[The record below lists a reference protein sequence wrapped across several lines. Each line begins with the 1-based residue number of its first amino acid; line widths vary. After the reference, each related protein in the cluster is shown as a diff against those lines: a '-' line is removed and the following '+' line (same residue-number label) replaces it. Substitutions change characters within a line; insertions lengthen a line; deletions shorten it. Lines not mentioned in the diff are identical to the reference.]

1 MTKKIW
7 GGRFKNITNKK
18 VEEFSSSLDTDK
30 NLYAFDIQGSIAHV
44 EMLSKQKIVSVS
56 DKRKIVKSL
65 NQIRKQIEKGRFEFA
80 VELEDIHM
88 NIEQAVTKRIGNA
101 GKKVHTA
108 RSRNDQVVT
117 DVKLYIKDSMGDL
130 RKDLVVLEKNIVK
143 NAEKNLGLAIPFYTH
158 LQSAQPVL
166 VSHYLLAFF
175 EMFLRDIDR
184 IDSAVYRLD
193 ENPLGSCAGAGT
205 SFDIDRF
212 NTTKKLNFRAPTR
225 NSLDSV
231 SDRDFIVDA
240 IYCCSMVMM
249 HLSRF
254 CEDLIIWNSSEFG
267 FIDIADEYTTGS
279 SIMPQKKNHDI
290 LELVRGKCGTVY
302 GNLINILTNLKGL
315 PLSYNRDLQEDKLPI
330 FSSLK
335 TTNECVSIF
344 RDLLNSIKF
353 NKKSIDR
360 SLNLGFL
367 TATDLADYLTRQ
379 GVAFRDAHRITGK
392 IISYCETNDKNLDEV
407 KIGEFKKFSKFI
419 EKDIYKFISIN
430 HSVSSKNS
438 YGGTSI
444 KNVKKMLVQYK
455 RILSKL

>member
-108 RSRNDQVVT
+108 RSRNDQVAT
-117 DVKLYIKDSMGDL
+117 DVKLYIKDSIGDL

-143 NAEKNLGLAIPFYTH
+143 NAEKNLSLVIPFYTH

-184 IDSAVYRLD
+184 IDSAAYRLD

-279 SIMPQKKNHDI
+279 SIMPQKKNPDI

>member
-1 MTKKIW
+1 MAKKIW

-108 RSRNDQVVT
+108 RSRNDQVAT
-117 DVKLYIKDSMGDL
+117 DVKLYIKDSIGDL
-130 RKDLVVLEKNIVK
+130 RKDLIVLEKNIVK
-143 NAEKNLGLAIPFYTH
+143 NAEKNLSLAIPFYTH

-184 IDSAVYRLD
+184 IDSAVSRLD

-279 SIMPQKKNHDI
+279 SIMPQKKNPDV

-315 PLSYNRDLQEDKLPI
+315 PLSYNRDLQEDKSPI

-379 GVAFRDAHRITGK
+379 GVAFRDAHHITGK

>member
-1 MTKKIW
+1 
-7 GGRFKNITNKK
+7 
-18 VEEFSSSLDTDK
+18 
-30 NLYAFDIQGSIAHV
+30 
-44 EMLSKQKIVSVS
+44 
-56 DKRKIVKSL
+56 
-65 NQIRKQIEKGRFEFA
+65 
-80 VELEDIHM
+80 
-88 NIEQAVTKRIGNA
+88 
-101 GKKVHTA
+101 
-108 RSRNDQVVT
+108 
-117 DVKLYIKDSMGDL
+117 
-130 RKDLVVLEKNIVK
+130 
-143 NAEKNLGLAIPFYTH
+143 
-158 LQSAQPVL
+158 
-166 VSHYLLAFF
+166 
-175 EMFLRDIDR
+175 
-184 IDSAVYRLD
+184 
-193 ENPLGSCAGAGT
+193 
-205 SFDIDRF
+205 
-212 NTTKKLNFRAPTR
+212 
-225 NSLDSV
+225 
-231 SDRDFIVDA
+231 
-240 IYCCSMVMM
+240 MM

-279 SIMPQKKNHDI
+279 SIMPQKKNPDV

-315 PLSYNRDLQEDKLPI
+315 PLSYNRDLQEDKSPI

-379 GVAFRDAHRITGK
+379 GVAFRDAHHITGK